1 MNLSEQKNITFK
13 ILIGSILLI
22 IIIPILITII
32 GYISVLTNENTE
44 YQKKFYKSSFS
55 GIIND
60 IEIFDTNRNEYVV
73 RLQDSA
79 KNKKTIGITEITN
92 FSSVQEGDTLSK
104 KTNSYEL
111 EIKGRHRKITSIVK
125 FNSQKTIWGF

>member
-111 EIKGRHRKITSIVK
+111 EIKGRHRK
-125 FNSQKTIWGF
+125 